1 MPNADNTNDE
11 RNLMIM
17 MVTNKLG
24 IIREQKGL
32 SQEELSWKSTV
43 SRHTISEIELER
55 RVPSVK
61 TALLLAKAL
70 ECTVEDIFILEGK
83 FRGR

>member
-1 MPNADNTNDE
+1 M
-11 RNLMIM
+11 R
-17 MVTNKLG
+17 VTNKLG

-32 SQEELSWKSTV
+32 SQEQLSWKSSV

-55 RVPSVK
+55 RIPSVK

-70 ECTVEDIFILEGK
+70 DCAVENIFSLEGEFK
-83 FRGR
+83 GR